1 MTIGFAILLLRSF
14 QMKKKEAKKMQIDN
28 MQRLKKKTEDISIK
42 NKYIATLTHEIKNFV
57 EA

>member
-1 MTIGFAILLLRSF
+1 MH
-14 QMKKKEAKKMQIDN
+14 KKKKLCQAEQVKYMQKLD
-28 MQRLKKKTEDISIK
+28 KKTEDMSIK